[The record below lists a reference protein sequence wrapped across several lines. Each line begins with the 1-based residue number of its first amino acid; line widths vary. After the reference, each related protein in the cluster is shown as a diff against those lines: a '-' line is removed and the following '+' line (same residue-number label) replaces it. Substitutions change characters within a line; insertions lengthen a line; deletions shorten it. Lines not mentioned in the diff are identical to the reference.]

1 MAIYPF
7 YLCNVFAEKS
17 ASGDPL
23 VIFDLADWPD
33 EQVLQTLAYQI
44 NGSEVVFLHRSTSE
58 VRFYHPQF
66 SLPFSGKGLLG
77 AAALLAQQQTE
88 NTKIPLHCSAGNF
101 ELSRQGE
108 YLTLNT
114 PAGRTRPPSR
124 GQVELAFALG
134 IESHEV
140 LPPIQFVDTGL
151 EQLMVQVRSRQT
163 VLQAKPHPA
172 LLSEYAESPKQI
184 AQAVVWQREGDLIT
198 LRCFAADHFS
208 VYEDFA
214 AGGAAL
220 NIATAYL
227 AAGGRLPLNVKFEQG
242 HTIERLISRLSHLY
256 LHIDSKLDLHL
267 KGKVLLI
274 GSGELKI

>member
-33 EQVLQTLAYQI
+33 AQVLQTLAYQI
-44 NGSEVVFLHRSTSE
+44 NGSEVVFLHQPSAQ

-77 AAALLAQQQTE
+77 AAALMSQQHSE
-88 NTKIPLHCSAGNF
+88 NTAIQLHCAAGNY
-101 ELSRQGE
+101 ELHQQGE
-108 YLTLNT
+108 YIALNT
-114 PAGRTRPPSR
+114 TAGRTRPPSR
-124 GQVELAFALG
+124 GQVELAYALG

-140 LPPIQFVDTGL
+140 LSPIQFVDTGL
-151 EQLMVQVRSRQT
+151 EQLLVQVRSRQT

-184 AQAVVWQREGDLIT
+184 AQAVVWHRDGDLIT
-198 LRCFAADHFS
+198 LRCFTADHFS
-208 VYEDFA
+208 VSEDFA

-227 AAGGRLPLNVKFEQG
+227 ASGGRLPFNVKFEQG

-256 LHIDSKLDLHL
+256 LHIDNKLDLHL